1 MAIIGNVAIFC
12 NVYFFIDVWHQ
23 LLKVPH
29 VATNVNLV
37 TLTRLMLVGEEVARL
52 SDWLTIFWV
61 TRVNYFGE
69 LVSLAEGGCR
79 WHLEHSVLHAILLS
93 VIGRNQ
99 MISGLGQQIEEK
111 RMERGTYFLATLNE
125 SAMALAL
132 EASVLNV
139 DSTFIFFYSASY
151 QILFIFKSNLEL

>member
-1 MAIIGNVAIFC
+1 
-12 NVYFFIDVWHQ
+12 
-23 LLKVPH
+23 
-29 VATNVNLV
+29 
-37 TLTRLMLVGEEVARL
+37 
-52 SDWLTIFWV
+52 
-61 TRVNYFGE
+61 
-69 LVSLAEGGCR
+69 
-79 WHLEHSVLHAILLS
+79 
-93 VIGRNQ
+93 